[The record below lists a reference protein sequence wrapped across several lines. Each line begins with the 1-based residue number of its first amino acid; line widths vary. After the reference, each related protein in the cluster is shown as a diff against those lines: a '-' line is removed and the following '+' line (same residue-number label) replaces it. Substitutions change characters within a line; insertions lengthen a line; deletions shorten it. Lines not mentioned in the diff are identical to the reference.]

1 MNVSEDHKPT
11 AASADQ
17 QHDGSAASVARGP
30 ESATDLRPRADR
42 RTDPERIVGSSDF
55 LTLVRQRERGKL
67 KIYIGSAA
75 GTGKTYRML
84 QEAHDLRR
92 RGVDIVVG
100 FVETHNRAETDAQI
114 GDLEVVPR
122 NTIEYRG
129 VTLEEMDVDAVI
141 ARHPEVAIVDE
152 LAHTNVPGARNG
164 KRWQDVMLL
173 LDEGIN
179 VITAVNVQ
187 HIESLNDVLERE
199 LGVTI
204 RETLPDWVVGQADQ
218 VVNLDISAEDLRQR
232 LREGKIYHAD
242 KIQTALAN
250 FFTDENL
257 TTLRELALRE
267 VASSVDRSRE
277 EIVRRTEGGLAARR
291 AVDRVMA
298 CLSSNPPLSRVLLRK
313 ASRIAGRLNTDWFCV
328 YVQTANERAD
338 RIDSTLQRHLVDN
351 IQLAQSLG
359 AEVVKL
365 EGEDVAAT
373 LVRFARERG
382 VTLAIVGETRRS
394 RWYRLRRGSIVERLM
409 AARAGLDVL
418 VVSAADEAELRTTR
432 ERRGD
437 FGSDE

>member
-1 MNVSEDHKPT
+1 MTPPD
-11 AASADQ
+11 DIGQ
-17 QHDGSAASVARGP
+17 
-30 ESATDLRPRADR
+30 DR
-42 RTDPERIVGSSDF
+42 RSDPLRTPGESDF
-55 LTLVRQRERGKL
+55 LTLVKQRERGKL
-67 KIYIGSAA
+67 KVYVGSAA

-84 QEAHDLRR
+84 QEAHDLMR
-92 RGVDIVVG
+92 RGVDVVVG
-100 FVETHNRAETDAQI
+100 FVETHGRGETEAQI
-114 GDLEVVPR
+114 RDLEVVPR
-122 NTIEYRG
+122 RRIAYRG
-129 VTLEEMDVDAVI
+129 VTLEEMDVDAVV
-141 ARHPEVAIVDE
+141 ARRPQVAIVDE

-164 KRWQDVMLL
+164 KRWQDVLLL

-187 HIESLNDVLERE
+187 HLESLNDVLERE

-204 RETLPDWVVGQADQ
+204 RETVPDWVVGQADQ
-218 VVNLDISAEDLRQR
+218 VINLDISSEDLRQR

-277 EIVRRTEGGLAARR
+277 EIVRRMEGGGVVPARR
-291 AVDRVMA
+291 TVDRVMA
-298 CLSSNPPLSRVLLRK
+298 CLSSDPPLSRVLLRK
-313 ASRIAGRLNTDWFCV
+313 ASRIAGRLNSDWFCV
-328 YVQTANERAD
+328 YVQMPEERPD

-351 IQLAQSLG
+351 IQLAQSMG

-373 LVRFARERG
+373 LVRFAAERG

-394 RWYRLRRGSIVERLM
+394 RWYRLRHGSIVDRLM
-409 AARAGLDVL
+409 SAHTGLDVL
-418 VVSAADEAELRTTR
+418 VVSGAEETELRGASAR
-432 ERRGD
+432 ERRVEL
-437 FGSDE
+437 GSDE